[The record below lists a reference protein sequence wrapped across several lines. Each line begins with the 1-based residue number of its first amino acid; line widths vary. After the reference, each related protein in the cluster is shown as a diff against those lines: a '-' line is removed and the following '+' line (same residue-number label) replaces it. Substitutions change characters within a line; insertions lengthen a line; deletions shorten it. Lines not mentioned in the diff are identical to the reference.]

1 MCLQMCCADVV
12 VVAVAVAIAAAA
24 IIIVGRFAVAALLVI
39 VIIIIFFI
47 FCFRFCNRV
56 SVLKVSMYRMAWHDI
71 VSIPTEHKLFNSIR
85 CYQCILSLVKHTHA
99 QTIRYTDIHFRSFI
113 SYSRMSEH
121 FFYLSLDNQ
130 IRIEWNLYRKFHCSR
145 RAHRHRSHRR
155 CRILFS
161 SFRYDN
167 QNAID
172 IINHSHLQ
180 FCSFDKHIKWVE
192 NL

>member
-12 VVAVAVAIAAAA
+12 VVAVIVAAA
-24 IIIVGRFAVAALLVI
+24 VGIFRSRRRRCCCCLLSL
-39 VIIIIFFI
+39 FFL
-47 FCFRFCNRV
+47 FSFLQSSF
-56 SVLKVSMYRMAWHDI
+56 VLKVSMYRMAWHDI
-71 VSIPTEHKLFNSIR
+71 VSTPTERANFSIQCDAINAFYLLLYTHKQSDTLIFIFA
-85 CYQCILSLVKHTHA
+85 H
-99 QTIRYTDIHFRSFI
+99 SFHI
-113 SYSRMSEH
+113 PEWANT

-130 IRIEWNLYRKFHCSR
+130 IRIEWNLYRKFHWS
-145 RAHRHRSHRR
+145 HRHGRRRRRHRR

-180 FCSFDKHIKWVE
+180 FCSFDKHIKWVK